1 VLVHCASLQV
11 VAAELASVFHAVKH
25 HHSYNSAD
33 CEMKLNAV
41 IFSDSAVA
49 KKLMCGRTKAEA
61 LVTNVL
67 APKSVELILADLSES
82 INGGLVPNFSI
93 STDASN
99 MKNRKLFPV
108 CVQYFSA
115 EAGIKKKLL
124 DFVELNDEHSAEVAD
139 MLVTCLRSNGLDV
152 KNVSAYS
159 ADNAS
164 VNYGSKKSVFTALKA
179 LNGGIIK
186 ANCNAHIVHNTLR
199 KMTDVL
205 DCDVETIVTAVYS
218 HFSISANRRVELKE
232 FFEFVDLEYHDL
244 LRHVSTRWLSLGP
257 AIQRL
262 LQSWPALISYFRS
275 LGQECPKR
283 IAKSLGLSN
292 TDANDEDDGDIKLNV
307 AKAGLLFVYNLCTV

>member
-1 VLVHCASLQV
+1 
-11 VAAELASVFHAVKH
+11 
-25 HHSYNSAD
+25 
-33 CEMKLNAV
+33 M
-41 IFSDSAVA
+41 
-49 KKLMCGRTKAEA
+49 
-61 LVTNVL
+61 
-67 APKSVELILADLSES
+67 
-82 INGGLVPNFSI
+82 
-93 STDASN
+93 
-99 MKNRKLFPV
+99 
-108 CVQYFSA
+108 
-115 EAGIKKKLL
+115 
-124 DFVELNDEHSAEVAD
+124 
-139 MLVTCLRSNGLDV
+139 
-152 KNVSAYS
+152 SAYS

-205 DCDVETIVTAVYS
+205 DCDIETIVTAIYS
-218 HFSISANRRVELKE
+218 HFSISANRRVELIE

-257 AIQRL
+257 AIQRM

-292 TDANDEDDGDIKLNV
+292 TDTNDEDEVILS
-307 AKAGLLFVYNLCTV
+307 